1 MGKMEGVSQGGTK
14 EGGSAT
20 SVVVQLGEALK
31 QALHDPCL
39 STETVLSSFSS
50 GPPRPNWPR
59 LSARKRLHEGRSA
72 RRLAAESAHTKGKR
86 LP

>member
-1 MGKMEGVSQGGTK
+1 MGKLKGLSQGRTK

-39 STETVLSSFSS
+39 STETLLATFSS
-50 GPPRPNWPR
+50 VPPRPIWPR